1 MSGSVS
7 TVVLDTPE
15 QQTFLYSSDVLKKSG
30 VALLAPRICFL
41 GEEVCGGSEVVL
53 REDVAI
59 LRDAGIPTRV
69 YGHAARQGSGVKLI
83 PIHAGVP
90 LLGSLEYCGRF
101 LREERSGL
109 VVAYNEPAVAGW
121 APKRSIVR
129 FDWATPLPRYW
140 NWPGWRSR
148 FQKGLYLF
156 PSESERQLFLREHP
170 GIPVENA
177 QVLLNAV
184 DVNLFRPKA
193 ASART
198 NGPMRVGYAGQWVPR
213 KGVAQLLEAWKAV
226 KAEMPSAELHLA
238 GGAKLWKNSDANRQG
253 EPIAAS
259 VQQMEEQ
266 HLLHRV
272 GVVPRAQMP
281 HFWNSVDIA
290 VVPSL
295 YEPFGL
301 VAVEAL
307 ACGVPVVASAVGG
320 LQEIVE
326 DGKSGILVPPGDA
339 GAIARA
345 LRELLNDQEL
355 RSHLSQGAR
364 RRAEEFSLERRSRNF
379 LTLLSQRAEAAK
391 LAK

>member
-7 TVVLDTPE
+7 TAVLDSAE
-15 QQTFLYSSDVLKKSG
+15 QQTWLYSSNVLKKSG

-53 REDVAI
+53 REDIAI
-59 LRDAGIPTRV
+59 LTDAGIPTRI

-83 PIHAGVP
+83 PTHAGVP

-101 LREERSGL
+101 LRKERSSL

-121 APKRSIVR
+121 APARSIVR

-140 NWPGWRSR
+140 NWPGWHSR
-148 FQKGLYLF
+148 FQRGLYLF

-170 GIPVENA
+170 GIPAENA
-177 QVLLNAV
+177 QVLPNAV

-193 ASART
+193 DSART
-198 NGPMRVGYAGQWVPR
+198 NGAIRVGYAGQWVPR
-213 KGVAQLLEAWKAV
+213 KGVAQLLEAWKTV
-226 KAEMPSAELHLA
+226 KSEMPAAELYLA

-266 HLLHRV
+266 NLLHWV
-272 GVVPRAQMP
+272 GVVPRSQMP
-281 HFWNSVDIA
+281 DFWNSGDVA

-301 VAVEAL
+301 VALEAL

-326 DGKSGILVPPGDA
+326 DGESGILVPPGDA

-345 LRELLNDQEL
+345 LRELLSNESL
-355 RSHLSQGAR
+355 RFRLAQGAR
-364 RRAEEFSLERRSRNF
+364 HRAEEFSLERRSRE
-379 LTLLSQRAEAAK
+379 LVTLLSCRAEARFGS
-391 LAK
+391 